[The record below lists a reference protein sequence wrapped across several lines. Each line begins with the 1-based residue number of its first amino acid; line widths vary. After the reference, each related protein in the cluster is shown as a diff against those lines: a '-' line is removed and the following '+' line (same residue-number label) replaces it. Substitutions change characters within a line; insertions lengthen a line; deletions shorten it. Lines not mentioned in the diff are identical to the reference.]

1 MRGGRK
7 LGWVQQL
14 WTFCPHF
21 SLVRA
26 GRKLGW
32 VQRNGHRATQR
43 ETVPEPRTKWDESTP
58 NDWSLSRQAQAN
70 LRAINRAPEI
80 VGRLKSIFSPN
91 HKKQQK
97 DPRKA
102 AFVRGKNTLLT
113 TRI

>member
-1 MRGGRK
+1 MRNRYRIRSSE
-7 LGWVQQL
+7 
-14 WTFCPHF
+14 FD
-21 SLVRA
+21 
-26 GRKLGW
+26 
-32 VQRNGHRATQR
+32 RATQR
-43 ETVPEPRTKWDESTP
+43 ETVPEPQQGKRETSLHDEGKLSERTAS
-58 NDWSLSRQAQAN
+58 
-70 LRAINRAPEI
+70 PEI